1 MVLPMTKIRTLE
13 ELQDKLDRELVWR
26 KREFAVIKSLVEANS
41 TPERASYYIRSGI
54 ALIYAHWEGFIKAA
68 GEAYL
73 LYIAT
78 QRLTYAQLSINL
90 VAVAAR
96 KILSEA
102 GVSNKAALY
111 TNVAHFFSHRL
122 DERCKFPEGVITT
135 KSNLDSEV
143 LKEITHILGI
153 DYAAYAAKVEIID
166 KRLLANRNSI
176 AHGEY
181 CQVDKKDF
189 DEIHEEILNLMEIF
203 HDQVAD
209 AAINK
214 TYKRV

>member
-1 MVLPMTKIRTLE
+1 MTKIRTLE

-26 KREFAVIKSLVEANS
+26 KREFAAIKSLVETS
-41 TPERASYYIRSGI
+41 SMPERVSCYIRSGI
-54 ALIYAHWEGFIKAA
+54 ALIYAHWEGFVKAS

-78 QRLTYAQLSINL
+78 QRLTYAQLNVNL

-102 GVSNKAALY
+102 GISNKAALY
-111 TNVAHFFSHRL
+111 TSVAHFFSYRL
-122 DERCKFPEGVITT
+122 DERCKIPEGVINTR
-135 KSNLDSEV
+135 SNLDSEV

-153 DYAAYAAKVEIID
+153 DYTVYDTKADLID
-166 KRLLANRNSI
+166 KKLLANRNSI

-181 CQVDKKDF
+181 CLVEKKDF
-189 DEIHEEILNLMEIF
+189 DEIHREILELMEIF
-203 HDQVAD
+203 HDQIAD